1 MPAHKRQTANLRLLG
16 KAFQQIRVE
25 QGRDVDE
32 LAATSGVKSE
42 RIFALERG
50 ELDPDLD
57 TMLALA
63 NAMDLRPSTF
73 VLRAEALAEDP
84 DASG

>member
-1 MPAHKRQTANLRLLG
+1 VSEHQRQTANLRLLG
-16 KAFQQIRVE
+16 EAFQQIRVE
-25 QGRDVDE
+25 QGRDVAE
-32 LAATSGVKSE
+32 LAATSGVESE

-63 NAMDLRPSTF
+63 NAMDLRPSAF
-73 VLRAEALAEDP
+73 VLRAEAIAEEAD
-84 DASG
+84 SKN